1 MTGERRRT
9 PASVMEVKMK
19 LSVLFVV
26 ALGLAL
32 LMSCAPREPVAPV
45 VEKIPHELE
54 AHGDVRID
62 DYYWLRERSNPEVLA
77 YLEAENTYTAAVMAP
92 TEELQAE
99 LFKELT
105 NRIQPDDSTV
115 PALFDGYY
123 YYKRYEKDLEY
134 PIHCRREGS
143 LEAPEE
149 IILDVNQVAEG
160 HDFCSVR
167 GVAVSPDTRLLAW
180 AVDTVGRRKYTIRV
194 TDLQT
199 GEALTDVIPE
209 VTGNLVWAN
218 DNRTLFYARQDP
230 ETLRSYQIYR
240 HRLGTQP
247 SEDVLVYEETDP
259 IFSVSVWKTRSER
272 YIFIQSEQTL
282 ASEFRFLD
290 ADNPTGELRMIAP
303 RERDVEYSV
312 SHVGDR
318 FIIRTNLDAE
328 NFRLMEAPVA
338 NPGRENW
345 RELIPGRDDVF
356 LQGVEVFSDFMVATE
371 RRDGLRHLRIIPWD
385 GGEEYE
391 IEFDEPA
398 YVTWVD
404 ENEEMETTTLRF
416 GYSSLNT
423 PESIYDLDL
432 LTHERRLMKREQ
444 VRGGFDPVNYV
455 VDRLWAPARD
465 GVQVPISLVYRTG
478 VALDGSNPLLLYAYG
493 SYGSSMESWFRPA
506 VVSLLDRGF
515 VYAIAHVRGGQELG
529 RAWYEDGKL
538 LHKKN
543 TFTDFID
550 CGQYLV
556 EEGYTAPERL
566 FAMGG
571 SAGGLLMGA
580 VSNMAPELFA
590 GIIADVPW
598 VDVVTTMLDD
608 DIPLT
613 TSEFDEWGDPN
624 QREYYDY
631 MLSYSPYDNVEAKA
645 YPAMLVLTAL
655 EDSQVQYFEPAKWV
669 AKLRAMKTDDNPLL
683 LKTEMAAAG
692 HGGVTGRFK
701 KYHETAL
708 KYAFMLEVLN
718 GGL

>member
-1 MTGERRRT
+1 
-9 PASVMEVKMK
+9 MK

-26 ALGLAL
+26 AVGLAL
-32 LMSCAPREPVAPV
+32 LMSCVPTEPVAPV
-45 VEKIPHELE
+45 VEKRPHELE

-194 TDLQT
+194 TDLET

-218 DNRTLFYARQDP
+218 DNRTLFYARQDL

-290 ADNPTGELRMIAP
+290 ADDPTGELRMIAP

-312 SHVGDR
+312 SHVEDR

-432 LTHERRLMKREQ
+432 LTHERKLMKREQ

-493 SYGSSMESWFRPA
+493 SYGSSMESWFKPA

-529 RAWYEDGKL
+529 RLWYEDGKL

-598 VDVVTTMLDD
+598 VDVVTTMLDE

-624 QREYYDY
+624 QREYYEY

-669 AKLRAMKTDDNPLL
+669 AKLRAMKTGDNPLL

-701 KYHETAL
+701 RYHETAL
-708 KYAFMLEVLN
+708 KYAFMLEVLA
-718 GGL
+718 GRL

>member
-1 MTGERRRT
+1 
-9 PASVMEVKMK
+9 
-19 LSVLFVV
+19 
-26 ALGLAL
+26 
-32 LMSCAPREPVAPV
+32 
-45 VEKIPHELE
+45 
-54 AHGDVRID
+54 
-62 DYYWLRERSNPEVLA
+62 
-77 YLEAENTYTAAVMAP
+77 
-92 TEELQAE
+92 
-99 LFKELT
+99 
-105 NRIQPDDSTV
+105 
-115 PALFDGYY
+115 
-123 YYKRYEKDLEY
+123 
-134 PIHCRREGS
+134 

-149 IILDVNQVAEG
+149 IILDVNQAAEG

-194 TDLQT
+194 TDLET
-199 GEALTDVIPE
+199 DEALTDVIPE

-218 DNRTLFYARQDP
+218 DSRTVLYARQDP

-247 SEDVLVYEETDP
+247 SEDVLIYEETDP

-272 YIFIQSEQTL
+272 YIFIESEQTL

-290 ADNPTGELRMIAP
+290 ADDPAGELRMIAP
-303 RERDVEYSV
+303 RERNVEYSV

-356 LQGVEVFSDFMVATE
+356 LQGVEVFSDFMVVTE
-371 RRDGLRHLRIIPWD
+371 RREGLRHLRIIPWD

-391 IEFDEPA
+391 IEFDEPT

-465 GVQVPISLVYRTG
+465 GVQVPISLVYRNG
-478 VALDGSNPLLLYAYG
+478 VVLDGSNPLLLYAYG
-493 SYGSSMESWFRPA
+493 SYGSIMESWFRPA

-529 RAWYEDGKL
+529 RPWYENGKL

-598 VDVVTTMLDD
+598 VDVVTTMLDE

-669 AKLRAMKTDDNPLL
+669 AKLRAMKTGDNPLL

-701 KYHETAL
+701 RYHETAL
-708 KYAFMLEVLN
+708 KYAFMLEVLA
-718 GGL
+718 GRL

>member
-1 MTGERRRT
+1 
-9 PASVMEVKMK
+9 MK

-32 LMSCAPREPVAPV
+32 LMSCAPTEPVAPV
-45 VEKIPHELE
+45 VEKRPHELE

-149 IILDVNQVAEG
+149 IILDVNRVAEG

-194 TDLQT
+194 TDLET

-272 YIFIQSEQTL
+272 YIFIESEQTL

-290 ADNPTGELRMIAP
+290 ADDPTGELRMIAP

-356 LQGVEVFSDFMVATE
+356 LQGVEVFSDFMVVTE

-529 RAWYEDGKL
+529 RLWYEDGKL

-598 VDVVTTMLDD
+598 VDVVTTMLDE

-624 QREYYDY
+624 QREFYDY

-669 AKLRAMKTDDNPLL
+669 AKLRAMKTGDNPLL

-692 HGGVTGRFK
+692 HGGVSGRFK

-718 GGL
+718 GAL

>member
-1 MTGERRRT
+1 MTGERRMA
-9 PASVMEVKMK
+9 PAPVMEVKMK

-26 ALGLAL
+26 AAGVAL
-32 LMSCAPREPVAPV
+32 LTSCAPTEPVAPV
-45 VEKIPHELE
+45 VEKRPHELE

-194 TDLQT
+194 TDLET
-199 GEALTDVIPE
+199 DEALTDVIPE

-218 DNRTLFYARQDP
+218 DSRTVLYARQDP

-247 SEDVLVYEETDP
+247 SEDVLIYEETDP

-272 YIFIQSEQTL
+272 YIFIESEQTL

-290 ADNPTGELRMIAP
+290 ADDPAGELRMIAP
-303 RERDVEYSV
+303 RERNVEYSV

-318 FIIRTNLDAE
+318 FIIKTNLDAE

-356 LQGVEVFSDFMVATE
+356 LQGVEVFSDFMVVTE
-371 RRDGLRHLRIIPWD
+371 RRDGLRHLRIIPFD

-391 IEFDEPA
+391 IEFDEPT

-444 VRGGFDPVNYV
+444 VRGGFDPANYV

-465 GVQVPISLVYRTG
+465 GVQVPISLVYRNG
-478 VALDGSNPLLLYAYG
+478 VVLDGSNPLLLYAYG
-493 SYGSSMESWFRPA
+493 SYGSIMESWFRPA

-529 RAWYEDGKL
+529 RPWYENGKL

-598 VDVVTTMLDD
+598 VDVVTTMLDE

-669 AKLRAMKTDDNPLL
+669 AKLRAMKTGDNPLL

-708 KYAFMLEVLN
+708 KYAFMLEVLA
-718 GGL
+718 GRL

>member
-1 MTGERRRT
+1 MA
-9 PASVMEVKMK
+9 PAPVMEVKMK

-26 ALGLAL
+26 AAGVAL
-32 LMSCAPREPVAPV
+32 LTSCAPTEPVAPV
-45 VEKIPHELE
+45 VEKRPHELE

-194 TDLQT
+194 TDLET
-199 GEALTDVIPE
+199 DEALTDVIPE

-218 DNRTLFYARQDP
+218 DSRTVLYARQDP

-247 SEDVLVYEETDP
+247 SEDVLIYEETDP

-272 YIFIQSEQTL
+272 YIFIESEQTL

-290 ADNPTGELRMIAP
+290 ADDPAGELRMIAP
-303 RERDVEYSV
+303 RERNVEYSV

-318 FIIRTNLDAE
+318 FIIKTNLDAE

-356 LQGVEVFSDFMVATE
+356 LQGVEVFSDFMVVTE
-371 RRDGLRHLRIIPWD
+371 RRDGLRHLRIIPFD

-391 IEFDEPA
+391 IEFDEPT

-444 VRGGFDPVNYV
+444 VRGGFDPANYV

-465 GVQVPISLVYRTG
+465 GVQVPISLVYRNG
-478 VALDGSNPLLLYAYG
+478 VVLDGSNPLLLYAYG
-493 SYGSSMESWFRPA
+493 SYGSIMESWFRPA

-529 RAWYEDGKL
+529 RPWYENGKL

-598 VDVVTTMLDD
+598 VDVVTTMLDE

-669 AKLRAMKTDDNPLL
+669 AKLRAMKTGDNPLL

-708 KYAFMLEVLN
+708 KYAFMLEVLA
-718 GGL
+718 GRL

>member
-1 MTGERRRT
+1 MRI
-9 PASVMEVKMK
+9 SVFFVAV
-19 LSVLFVV
+19 LSI
-26 ALGLAL
+26 AL
-32 LMSCAPREPVAPV
+32 LMSCVPTGPVAPV
-45 VEKIPHELE
+45 VEKKPYELE
-54 AHGDVRID
+54 SHGDVRID
-62 DYYWLRERSNPEVLA
+62 DYYWLRERSNPEVLT
-77 YLEAENTYTAAVMAP
+77 YLEAENAYTAAVMAP

-99 LFKELT
+99 LFEELK

-115 PALFDGYY
+115 PALFNGYY
-123 YYKRYEKDLEY
+123 YSKRYEKDLEY
-134 PIHCRREGS
+134 PIHCRRKGS

-149 IILDVNQVAEG
+149 IFLDVNRVAEG

-180 AVDTVGRRKYTIRV
+180 AVDSVGRRKYTIRV
-194 TDLQT
+194 TDLET

-218 DNRTLFYARQDP
+218 DSRTVLYAKQDP

-259 IFSVSVWKTRSER
+259 IFSVNIWKTRSEK
-272 YIFIQSEQTL
+272 YIMIQSEQTL

-290 ADNPTGELRMIAP
+290 ADDPTGELRMVAP

-318 FIIRTNLDAE
+318 FIIKTNLDAE
-328 NFRLMEAPVA
+328 NFRLMETPVA
-338 NPGRENW
+338 NPGRKNW

-356 LQGVEVFSDFMVATE
+356 IQGVEVFSDFMVVTE
-371 RRDGLRHLRIIPWD
+371 RRDGLRHLRIIPFD
-385 GGEEYE
+385 GGDEYE
-391 IEFDEPA
+391 VQFDEPA

-404 ENEEMETTTLRF
+404 ENYEFETSVLRY
-416 GYSSLNT
+416 GYASLNT
-423 PESIYDLDL
+423 PETIYDLDL
-432 LTHERRLMKREQ
+432 VTRERTLMKQEQ
-444 VRGGFDPVNYV
+444 ISGGFDAANYSV
-455 VDRLWAPARD
+455 ERLMAPARD
-465 GVQVPISLVYRTG
+465 GVEVPISLVYRTG
-478 VALDGSNPLLLYAYG
+478 IERDGSNPTLLYAYG
-493 SYGSSMESWFRPA
+493 SYGSSMEAWFRPQ
-506 VVSLLDRGF
+506 VLSLLDRGF

-529 RAWYEDGKL
+529 RWWYEDGKL
-538 LHKKN
+538 LKKKN

-550 CGQYLV
+550 CGRFLV
-556 EEGYTAPERL
+556 EEGYTSPDRL

-571 SAGGLLMGA
+571 SAGGLVMGA

-590 GIIADVPW
+590 GIIARVPW
-598 VDVVTTMLDD
+598 VDVVTTMLDE

-613 TSEFDEWGDPN
+613 TAEFDEWGDPN

-631 MLSYSPYDNVEAKA
+631 MLSYSPYDHVEAKG
-645 YPAMLVLTAL
+645 YPAMLVTTAL

-683 LKTEMAAAG
+683 LKIEMAAAG
-692 HGGVTGRFK
+692 HGGVSGRFK
-701 KYHETAL
+701 KYHKTAL
-708 KYAFMLEVLN
+708 EYAFMLEVLA
-718 GGL
+718 GRL